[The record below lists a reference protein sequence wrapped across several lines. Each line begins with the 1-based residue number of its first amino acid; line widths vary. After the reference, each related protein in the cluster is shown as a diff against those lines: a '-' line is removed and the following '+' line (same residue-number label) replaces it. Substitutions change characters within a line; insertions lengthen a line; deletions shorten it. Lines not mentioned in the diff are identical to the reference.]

1 MQTLDSPSLPSV
13 SSSDVTEPKLQTPNP
28 KPSSPSPSVIR
39 LWRPA
44 AQRNLRNQW
53 SKLVPLKQQWVSA
66 SSSGRSHATF
76 LVNAHLSERYMPAM
90 NLGVLSDMPNIREKA
105 IQKLAQQQKLHRVR
119 LLSSYKDMVVV
130 VSHMVNVS
138 SSMRSFVKGPTSS
151 PFVQFSSHSEE
162 NNDNGDGGGIPVFKF
177 CSIPYFESLAKE
189 LVQMFGLELILKRML
204 LVELLPINCEESP
217 QQTDALSW
225 SNELYP
231 GEFDDLTAC
240 NLYSEQTCEP
250 VPPRINGW
258 KSDDQITKRANVRP
272 DQKALEVYLTT
283 WLQEVKIDT
292 LRVDEIF
299 AIVGEE
305 MQMRLV

>member
-1 MQTLDSPSLPSV
+1 MQTLASPFLPSE

-53 SKLVPLKQQWVSA
+53 SKLVPLKQQWHSA
-66 SSSGRSHATF
+66 SSSGRSHAMS
-76 LVNAHLSERYMPAM
+76 LVNAHLSERYIPAM

-105 IQKLAQQQKLHRVR
+105 CKKLTQQQKLHQSR
-119 LLSSYKDMVVV
+119 LLSSYEDMVVV
-130 VSHMVNVS
+130 VSHMANVS

-151 PFVQFSSHSEE
+151 PLLQFSSHSEE

-177 CSIPYFESLAKE
+177 WSIPYFE

-204 LVELLPINCEESP
+204 LLELLSISCEESP
-217 QQTDALSW
+217 QQTDTLSW
-225 SNELYP
+225 SDELYP

-240 NLYSEQTCEP
+240 NLHSEHTFEP

-258 KSDDQITKRANVRP
+258 KSDDQITKRANIQP

-283 WLQEVKIDT
+283 WLEEVNIDT

-299 AIVGEE
+299 AIVGGE
-305 MQMRLV
+305 MQIRLV